1 MTSPPSPWPSR
12 LLRLAVYSLLACWVT
27 WPVPLQLGQSVP
39 GAGRSDLGNSLWSLW
54 FVEHE
59 LSSGALPW
67 RTSLLGWPDGGV
79 LLVADP
85 LNALIGLPL
94 VAAFGLLA
102 AYSLICMGHVVFS
115 GLAAH
120 ALGLYMW
127 GDRRAAW
134 VTGVGFAL
142 APVLISGMQNG
153 TSEAIAGGWL
163 PLSVLALLKAL
174 DRGGAGRVLFAGIC
188 LFLAALSS
196 WYIGICAWLF
206 WAAFLF
212 AARPSVSRGRRLGRS
227 AVVAALSLAFTLPWA
242 AASHAGVQDPDNLVG
257 IKHEKELDTV
267 RRSIGPADPRGWFLP
282 GDFRSPDFSDLS
294 RYGEEFVH
302 CHYLG
307 WVLMLAAGAGFVRGK
322 RGRGRGALA
331 VAGLGGLVLAMGP
344 VVCID
349 GTAWVIDRR
358 LAVPLPY
365 FIIEDLPG
373 FSALSL
379 LYRLGA
385 AASLALAML
394 AAGAIRGLPQTWLA
408 PVLAGLVALEFRIA
422 APVHGLP
429 DTSRMVLDP
438 AFDVLAKAPEGAV
451 VNYPVAGGR
460 SYLYEQSVHHKPLTG
475 SLNFPNNSAS
485 RSLWAAMLKDAAGK
499 NVKQPLESTRRV
511 ARKQKIRYLVIH
523 QDESARPDMHDQA
536 VRALDA
542 AQEPL
547 AEGQGVRIHALW

>member
-1 MTSPPSPWPSR
+1 MTSPPSPWPTR

-27 WPVPLQLGQSVP
+27 WPAPLQLGTSVP

-59 LSSGALPW
+59 LSSGVIPW
-67 RTSLLGWPDGGV
+67 RTTLLGWPDGGV

-85 LNALIGLPL
+85 LNAIIGLPL

-102 AYSLICMGHVVFS
+102 AYSLLCIGHVVFS

-120 ALGLYMW
+120 ALGLYLW

-134 VTGVGFAL
+134 VAGVGFAL

-174 DRGGAGRVLFAGIC
+174 DRGGPGRIVFAGLC

-196 WYIGICAWLF
+196 WYMGICAWLF
-206 WAAFLF
+206 WAGFLF
-212 AARPSVSRGRRLGRS
+212 AARPGISRGRRLGRS
-227 AVVAALSLAFTLPWA
+227 VTVAVLGLALTLPWA
-242 AASHAGVQDPDNLVG
+242 AAAHAGVQDPDNLVG

-267 RRSIGPADPRGWFLP
+267 RRSIGPADPRGWFVP
-282 GDFRSPDFSDLS
+282 GDFRSPDFSELS

-307 WVLMLAAGAGFVRGK
+307 WLLILAAGAGCVRKGP
-322 RGRGRGALA
+322 GSGRGAVL

-344 VVCID
+344 VVCMD

-365 FIIEDLPG
+365 FVIEDLPG
-373 FSALSL
+373 FSSLSL

-385 AASLALAML
+385 AASLALALL
-394 AAGAIRGLPQTWLA
+394 AAGAVRALPQSWAAPLLA
-408 PVLAGLVALEFRIA
+408 VLVALEFRLA

-429 DTSRMVLDP
+429 DTSQMALDP
-438 AFDVLAKAPEGAV
+438 AFDVLADAPKGAV
-451 VNYPVAGGR
+451 INYPVAGGR

-485 RSLWAAMLKDAAGK
+485 RLVWAAMLQDAAAK
-499 NVKQPLESTRRV
+499 NAGQPLKNTRRV

-523 QDESARPDMHDQA
+523 EDGSARPDMHDQA

-542 AQEPL
+542 AQEPI